1 MIKPQSARHL
11 KFSTQC
17 LVLAMAVVV
26 GCSKKQET
34 STPTAPAAAATPDAP
49 GAAAAPAE
57 AAQTE
62 ASGPIMDTANAGD
75 AKAAIAEADA
85 ALRQKEYEKAVR
97 TLLAVQQA
105 QLNAQQAA
113 AARQAMIALQRNI
126 SAAAASGDQRAIAA
140 GEALRAASRH

>member
-1 MIKPQSARHL
+1 TMIRTAITVVFLAAFISA
-11 KFSTQC
+11 
-17 LVLAMAVVV
+17 
-26 GCSKKQET
+26 CSKKDQAA
-34 STPTAPAAAATPDAP
+34 APAAAAAP
-49 GAAAAPAE
+49 SSSDAAAANPNPPPAADTA
-57 AAQTE
+57 AAQPPP
-62 ASGPIMDTANAGD
+62 GPVLDTSQMTGD
-75 AKAAIAEADA
+75 AKQAIADADA

-97 TLLAVQQA
+97 TMLAIQQA